1 MIIAIRQWKK
11 EDVRDVL
18 DFYIATTYSTK
29 FKVNE
34 VPFYAECTLRVTPEG
49 FLRYGKICHYL
60 QDIRIYHND
69 RLVTVIPN
77 KSTDTDVADKL
88 IVDAFQ
94 NNPMLRY
101 LVERRG
107 KS

>member
-11 EDVRDVL
+11 EDVRNGL
-18 DFYIATTYSTK
+18 GFYIATIYLTTV
-29 FKVNE
+29 KVEN
-34 VPFYAECTLRVTPEG
+34 VPFHAEYTLEVTTAG
-49 FLRYGKICHYL
+49 FLRYGKMCHYL
-60 QDIRIYHND
+60 QDIRIYHNN

-94 NNPMLRY
+94 KNPALKY
-101 LVERRG
+101 LVEWSG
-107 KS
+107 KK